1 MFSDV
6 RSTVKKMGGTETD
19 AAIIGAGLAVAGGAI
34 VGTAAAASAALTGK
48 NNNNNNKNSNN
59 NSNNNNNNV
68 FHNIMGGEGPSM
80 TKKVPTGPPT
90 CWFGCPAPS
99 QRSCMTETGK
109 FILFPF
115 ASIAWLLGGL
125 TRIADNAI
133 LCACWPCFFDFVV
146 YEGTSEEEL
155 ATLYPHNCK
164 VQCYRCWKSGRKLN
178 GDFNGMETCF
188 MPGMAPT
195 CCMKPAPQYGEDVDG
210 HCLDAPNQV
219 CLMDVHRMN

>member
-6 RSTVKKMGGTETD
+6 RNTVKKMGGTETD

-34 VGTAAAASAALTGK
+34 AGTAAMLTGAAK
-48 NNNNNNKNSNN
+48 NNNNNNNNNNRN
-59 NSNNNNNNV
+59 NSNNNNS
-68 FHNIMGGEGPSM
+68 FHNIMGGDTVGPSM
-80 TKKVPTGPPT
+80 TKTVPTGPPT
-90 CWFGCPAPS
+90 CWFGCPAPL
-99 QRSCMTETGK
+99 QKSCITETSK
-109 FILFPF
+109 IVLFPF

-125 TRIADNAI
+125 ARIADNTVM
-133 LCACWPCFFDFVV
+133 CVCWPCFFDFVV

-155 ATLYPHNCK
+155 AKYPHNCK
-164 VQCYRCWKSGRKLN
+164 VQCYKCWKVGRRMN

-195 CCMKPAPQYGEDVDG
+195 CCMKQAPQYGEDVEG

-219 CLMDVHRMN
+219 CLMDIHRMG